1 MRLFILL
8 FVWGCGI
15 NREQQELPS
24 LYERSYAPIAYTDF
38 YTGQESA
45 ITKFWAQEAIGTP
58 EARGFIGQLVD
69 DGFSFKPSKVGVV
82 DGGFNEGILD
92 ARLSPE
98 LREFVSGYDF
108 SSLSEDKK
116 EDRRH
121 GTRVISLIAGQAPA
135 GVSSRAE
142 VDYLSNKSV
151 TDVKTE
157 YLPPVIN
164 YSMGFFPRYLWLP
177 GGGVRMMYLTTLDDE
192 EKEKLVQ
199 VSERSILV
207 KAAGNNFP
215 LSPSSVIVNHGDE
228 MVVVGS
234 ADPSGFLSW
243 FSQAS
248 EQVVLLAPS
257 DYYLSVLD
265 EGSFKSFG
273 GTSGSAPLVTSVVA
287 DLRSILPTLTRDE
300 IVYLLRKTAIVSG
313 ATLAHDNSAYI
324 VNHYL
329 ALRVASRLAD
339 RGFANDSSLLRDSEI
354 YNFHTES
361 WQMFIESKTASSYR
375 QRFLKLRLAFFL
387 NPADLVVRQEL
398 AEVYRQCGYDSQAL
412 FYSQPYH
419 AEAKQK
425 AQLRNRYAFRYFL
438 KTEKDNFAKWLKNE
452 RKMGQIEIEAMIV
465 RLDAIRLQAT
475 SHPPEIDGYSW
486 GDALVTYI
494 KGADNRDNPILSD
507 ILREYA
513 RATYP
518 EMLNNETLDQ
528 LITSSA
534 L

>member
-1 MRLFILL
+1 MRLFTLL

-15 NREQQELPS
+15 NYQQRELPS
-24 LYERSYAPIAYTDF
+24 LYERSYAPIAYTDY
-38 YTGQESA
+38 YTEQESA
-45 ITKFWAQEAIGTP
+45 ITKFWAQEAMGAP
-58 EARGFIGQLVD
+58 EARGFIQQLVND
-69 DGFSFKPSKVGVV
+69 SFSFKPSKVGVV

-92 ARLSPE
+92 ARLTPE

-108 SSLSEDKK
+108 SSLSDGK
-116 EDRRH
+116 EEKESRQH
-121 GTRVISLIAGQAPA
+121 GTRVINLIAGQAPA

-177 GGGVRMMYLTTLDDE
+177 GGGSRMIYLTTLDDDE
-192 EKEKLVQ
+192 NDKLVQ

-207 KAAGNNFP
+207 KAAGNDFP

-234 ADPSGFLSW
+234 ADPSGFISW

-265 EGSFKSFG
+265 EGNLRSFG
-273 GTSGSAPLVTSVVA
+273 GTSGSAPLVTSIVA

-324 VNHYL
+324 VNHYR
-329 ALRVASRLAD
+329 ALRVAYRLAD
-339 RGFANDSSLLRDSEI
+339 RGFVNDSSLLKDSEI

-361 WQMFIESKTASSYR
+361 WQMFIGSKTASSYR
-375 QRFLKLRLAFFL
+375 QRFLNLRLAFFL
-387 NPADLVVRQEL
+387 NPADLVVRREL

-425 AQLRNRYAFRYFL
+425 AQLRNSYPIKYFL
-438 KTEKDNFAKWLKNE
+438 KIEKDNFAKWLKNE
-452 RKMGQIEIEAMIV
+452 REMGQIEIEAMTV

-475 SHPPEIDGYSW
+475 SHLTEIDGYSW

-494 KGADNRDNPILSD
+494 KGADNHGNQILSNT
-507 ILREYA
+507 LREYA

-528 LITSSA
+528 LID
-534 L
+534 